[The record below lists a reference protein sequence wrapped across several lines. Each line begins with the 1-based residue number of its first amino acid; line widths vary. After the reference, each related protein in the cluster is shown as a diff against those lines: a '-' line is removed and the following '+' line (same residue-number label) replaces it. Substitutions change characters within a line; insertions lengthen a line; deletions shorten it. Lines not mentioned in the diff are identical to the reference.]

1 LNLSYPVGKL
11 PPAILASILAD
22 APLFDDRIR
31 QGPGVGLDCA
41 VVDGGE
47 FYWVFK
53 AEPITFAT
61 DQIGWYAVQVACNDI
76 ATTGAEPRFLLLTVL
91 LPKGHTDE
99 NLVRSIS
106 AQVFTACR
114 QYHISVLGGHTEVTH
129 GIDRPLLAVT
139 MIGEVAKEK
148 MVTPRGAQVG
158 DILLL
163 TKGIPIEATALIA
176 REFPDRLKHILTPT
190 EIDKAASYLNDP
202 GISILKDA
210 LVAVKAGR
218 VTAMHDPTEGGLS
231 AALWELA
238 QASGRD
244 IAFNPNSVAISTL
257 SKRIC
262 QAFKLDPYASLASGA
277 LLLTV
282 NPDDVDAVMSAFKKN
297 EIAASRIGVI
307 LEGSGK
313 VLAAAGDQVT
323 EWPYPVRDEIGKM
336 YE

>member
-1 LNLSYPVGKL
+1 MNLSYPVGKL
-11 PPAILASILAD
+11 PPALLASILAD

-61 DQIGWYAVQVACNDI
+61 DQIGWYAVQVASNDI

-91 LPKGHTDE
+91 LPEGQTDE
-99 NLVRSIS
+99 TLVRSIS
-106 AQVFTACR
+106 DQVFSACR
-114 QYHISVLGGHTEVTH
+114 QHHISVLGGHTEVTH

-148 MVTPRGAQVG
+148 LITPRCARAG
-158 DILLL
+158 DVLLL

-176 REFPDRLKHILTPT
+176 REFPDRLRLFLTPE
-190 EIDKAASYLNDP
+190 EIGEAASYLHDP
-202 GISILKDA
+202 GISVLRDA
-210 LVAVKAGR
+210 RVALQAGR

-244 IAFNPNSVAISTL
+244 IAFDPNSVTISTL

-262 QAFKLDPYASLASGA
+262 QAFELDPYATLASGS

-282 NPDDVDAVMSAFKKN
+282 HPDDVFAVLAAFQKH

-313 VLAAAGDQVT
+313 VFSTAGDQVSQ
-323 EWPYPVRDEIGKM
+323 WPYPERDEIGKI